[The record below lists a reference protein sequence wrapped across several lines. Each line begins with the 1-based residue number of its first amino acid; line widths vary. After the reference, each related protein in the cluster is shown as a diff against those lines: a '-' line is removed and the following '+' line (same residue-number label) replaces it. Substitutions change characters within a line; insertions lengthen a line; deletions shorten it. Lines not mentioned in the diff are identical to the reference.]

1 MSSRTRGGQERGRG
15 RFAYLNKVTV
25 DLIAVKVGVV
35 RIAVSVVHAHRL
47 LLDVCEDPGLVS
59 HDTGLVQGGLAVDQE
74 HIAINEVTIHLDAR
88 VGQEQLG
95 LGSSLGLVEPGQV
108 DGATLCSLDQVRA
121 CSEQRRE
128 GRE

>member
-1 MSSRTRGGQERGRG
+1 
-15 RFAYLNKVTV
+15 
-25 DLIAVKVGVV
+25 
-35 RIAVSVVHAHRL
+35 
-47 LLDVCEDPGLVS
+47 
-59 HDTGLVQGGLAVDQE
+59 VQGGLAVDQE

-95 LGSSLGLVEPGQV
+95 LGSSLGLVEPGEV
-108 DGATLCSLDQVRA
+108 DGAALCSLDQVRA